1 MTQAIN
7 AYTKLNPQ
15 HLEHARTVAKRA
27 DVVDTSNPLSKEE
40 AAAIFAQ
47 LKDERRHWTAVNDEL
62 FLEKLVESNG
72 NARLFS
78 KSLVSTLL

>member
-1 MTQAIN
+1 M
-7 AYTKLNPQ
+7 
-15 HLEHARTVAKRA
+15 
-27 DVVDTSNPLSKEE
+27 
-40 AAAIFAQ
+40 
-47 LKDERRHWTAVNDEL
+47 NDEL